1 VSETPRTSIAKAGA
15 AAAVSTPDPG
25 PAAPFAKARL
35 EGFDKDPSATINSV
49 RAAEFA
55 WQPARQFVPTF
66 ACTGRTLGTTIRAF
80 CQ

>member
-25 PAAPFAKARL
+25 PAAPLAKARL
-35 EGFDKDPSATINSV
+35 EGFDRDPSTTINSV
-49 RAAEFA
+49 RAAEFC
-55 WQPARQFVPTF
+55 PATRPTIRPTF